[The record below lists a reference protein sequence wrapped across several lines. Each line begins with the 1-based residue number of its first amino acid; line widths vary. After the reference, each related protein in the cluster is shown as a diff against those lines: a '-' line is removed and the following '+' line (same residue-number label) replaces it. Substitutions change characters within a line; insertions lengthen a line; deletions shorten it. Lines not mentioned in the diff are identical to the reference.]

1 MRVYQMTTRTK
12 LGAIALGVLVLVV
25 GGTLLAFGV
34 VLLVGLAVVGLVFG
48 GLSMLWGKLT
58 GRGPFGFL
66 RRGRRE
72 RLDPSREV
80 FAVDPSREVF
90 AVDPSREVF
99 AVDDPAGAIG
109 PYASGRERSLDEPA
123 EGQIR

>member
-90 AVDPSREVF
+90 AVD
-99 AVDDPAGAIG
+99 DPAGAIG